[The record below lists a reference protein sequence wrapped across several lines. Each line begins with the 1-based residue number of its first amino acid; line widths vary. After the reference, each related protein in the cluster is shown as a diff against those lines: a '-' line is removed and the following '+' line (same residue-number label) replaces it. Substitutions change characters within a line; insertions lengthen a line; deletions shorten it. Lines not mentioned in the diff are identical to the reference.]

1 MQKKLTTKIT
11 QLGLSLFVLGVCALN
26 ICANSQAAGFPERA
40 VTLIVPYPAGG
51 ATDVIARM
59 IAEKLPAI
67 WGQQVVVSNRPG
79 AGTTVAAEAL
89 ARAPG
94 DGYAL
99 YMTTAAHTI
108 SASLYRKLAYD
119 PIKDFAPITLISTI
133 PLVLVTTATLPV
145 NTLPE
150 LIAYA
155 KAQKNGLS
163 MASTGNGTPQHLT
176 GELFKAKT
184 GVPFVH
190 VPYKGDPPMLT
201 DLIGGQVQ
209 VAFVTLS
216 AALPYIKSGKLRAIA
231 LAHPTRVEAIADTPT
246 MTEMGM
252 AGFSA
257 ATWFGLF
264 GPATMPQSLRQKIY
278 EDVHRIVAEP
288 VMQQRLLEM
297 GGEINNST
305 PEAFQKVIRKLVA
318 GGEAIGCAGRL
329 NAQACRLIKR
339 ALFSETGF

>member
-11 QLGLSLFVLGVCALN
+11 QLGLSLFVFGVCALN

-305 PEAFQKVIRKLVA
+305 PEAFQKVIDTEVANWSQAVKLS
-318 GGEAIGCAGRL
+318 G
-329 NAQACRLIKR
+329 AQVD
-339 ALFSETGF
+339 